1 MKETVQERSV
11 LKEEAAEIFING
23 KNAMAVLDTNEF
35 ERHTG
40 SALHG
45 IFIATGGTKAAVTA
59 KRNKLEIT
67 AVRAGVHG
75 TAKRR
80 ITTVDHL
87 IDIFHLSLSGMKSI
101 FNFFIMVC
109 KDSL

>member
-1 MKETVQERSV
+1 MEEAVQERSI
-11 LKEEAAEIFING
+11 LKKKGSEIFING
-23 KNAMAVLDTNEF
+23 KNAMAVLDIDEF

-40 SALHG
+40 GAFHS
-45 IFIATGGTKAAVTA
+45 IFVPAGGTKAAVTA
-59 KRNKLEIT
+59 KRNKLEVPT
-67 AVRAGVHG
+67 VWTTVHS
-75 TAKRR
+75 TPKRR
-80 ITTVDHL
+80 ITAVDHL